1 MVGAGALGCEYIKNF
16 CLMGISCKR
25 GKITITDNDNISLSN
40 LNRQFLFHKND
51 VKEKS
56 SKSFCAKR
64 EALKI
69 NKNMNIQDYP
79 LLINNDTRDIF
90 SDEFIENQDI
100 LVSAVDNLKARQ
112 YIDDLSTFFNKI
124 YINSGTEGTKANSD
138 IYYPN
143 KSICMNDLTFEE
155 KKEIPMC
162 TLKIYPTKIEH
173 CIEFSKTV
181 FNELFVQS
189 IANIKIIL
197 EDEQQFYNALDE
209 TSDREELYLIL
220 NIYKNIF
227 YILENPSQYLIIKY
241 AIFIFTYYFEYII
254 NKILREHATS
264 YSNITFNKSPS
275 PIKVDLTD
283 NNVLLYFKSFYH
295 IFSDIINFN
304 EELDMEIIKREISRE
319 KIYISEEFTDHQK
332 QIDNFNEEIS
342 SLKNDNKIKDKI
354 NSMKQIDFDKEN
366 DENYHINFILSFSNL
381 RANNYNIEKTEFLN
395 AKEIAGN
402 IIPAIAST
410 TAAITGITCLQIYTL
425 LQTDNL
431 RSFRNSDFNL
441 GTSLFDLYIPEE
453 KRYIRDYINN
463 KNILEKKAIP
473 GEYTIWDKIDIVG
486 PNKTVRNFVDVF
498 KEKYNID
505 IDYINYG
512 NYTLASPI
520 DGDEDELDKTIEE
533 LLKET
538 TKLHE
543 NAKYIKLEI
552 SGSYEDVEVSTPA
565 IRYIIK
571 NE

>member
-1 MVGAGALGCEYIKNF
+1 MNLA
-16 CLMGISCKR
+16 
-25 GKITITDNDNISLSN
+25 DSN
-40 LNRQFLFHKND
+40 
-51 VKEKS
+51 V
-56 SKSFCAKR
+56 
-64 EALKI
+64 I
-69 NKNMNIQDYP
+69 
-79 LLINNDTRDIF
+79 
-90 SDEFIENQDI
+90 
-100 LVSAVDNLKARQ
+100 
-112 YIDDLSTFFNKI
+112 
-124 YINSGTEGTKANSD
+124 
-138 IYYPN
+138 
-143 KSICMNDLTFEE
+143 
-155 KKEIPMC
+155 
-162 TLKIYPTKIEH
+162 
-173 CIEFSKTV
+173 
-181 FNELFVQS
+181 
-189 IANIKIIL
+189 
-197 EDEQQFYNALDE
+197 
-209 TSDREELYLIL
+209 
-220 NIYKNIF
+220 
-227 YILENPSQYLIIKY
+227 
-241 AIFIFTYYFEYII
+241 
-254 NKILREHATS
+254 
-264 YSNITFNKSPS
+264 
-275 PIKVDLTD
+275 
-283 NNVLLYFKSFYH
+283 LYFKSFYH
-295 IFSDIINFN
+295 IFSDIINFY
-304 EELDMEIIKREISRE
+304 EELDIEKIKTEISRE
-319 KIYISEEFTDHQK
+319 KIYISEEFIDHQK
-332 QIDNFNEEIS
+332 QIENFNEEIS